1 MASSST
7 PSWGYCSNEN
17 MDGNDSFIIRSQEFQ
32 RMTTLRFGTF
42 PPQGV
47 IKDPHL
53 NSPPEI
59 KAVTSDEVRLIV
71 QEVVQKE
78 LDMMAQKFSNMIVT
92 IINRELEPIKS
103 EIRDLKESFNFHTT
117 EFDRLQSEHVELT
130 NNYKNVK
137 KENDILNKTVG
148 DLSQRLNYLE
158 QQARS
163 NNLEIQCLPE
173 NKQENLFT
181 VVKQL
186 GSVVGCEI
194 KDSDIMNCTRTAKLQ
209 TSNDRPRS
217 VVVQLVSPK
226 IRDLLLA
233 SVIKY
238 NKRTPESKLST
249 ADLGLA
255 GSKSPVYVVEHLSP
269 AHKALHAATRLRAKE
284 KGYKFVWIRNGRIFV
299 RKNIDSDHILI
310 KNLEA
315 INKIL
320 ITSVRDFNKTHP
332 NDDRLNTKC
341 IGLPGDRRPV
351 YVAEYLPATSRKLF
365 YEAREFAKQKGYK
378 FCWTANGNI
387 FLRKTEGVKQVLV
400 KSVETLRNL
409 QLDINQ

>member
-7 PSWGYCSNEN
+7 PSWGCCSNEN
-17 MDGNDSFIIRSQEFQ
+17 MDGNDSFIGCVLCNKKYHFLCLSLPKITTDSEAYHEWKCPECLSQKPRVSKNDHTPIRNIS
-32 RMTTLRFGTF
+32 TTRGNKR
-42 PPQGV
+42 PA
-47 IKDPHL
+47 L

-238 NKRTPESKLST
+238 NKRTPETKLST

-315 INKIL
+315 INKI
-320 ITSVRDFNKTHP
+320 V
-332 NDDRLNTKC
+332 
-341 IGLPGDRRPV
+341 
-351 YVAEYLPATSRKLF
+351 
-365 YEAREFAKQKGYK
+365 
-378 FCWTANGNI
+378 
-387 FLRKTEGVKQVLV
+387 
-400 KSVETLRNL
+400 
-409 QLDINQ
+409 